1 MSKNSSYCE
10 NEPFVSK
17 MKQVDTKS
25 KLKQITYKKN
35 FIIKPGSRDY
45 AWKRI
50 EVKNEK
56 FIFIP
61 QLFSIHFI
69 MRQKKVSVFV
79 AWIFL

>member
-45 AWKRI
+45 AWKNI
-50 EVKNEK
+50 K
-56 FIFIP
+56 I
-61 QLFSIHFI
+61 
-69 MRQKKVSVFV
+69 KKIKTSFYPT
-79 AWIFL
+79 AF